1 MDSMNFPLR
10 GARES
15 AITTRYVGALVLPTR
30 RSRMC
35 TANLSNVLL
44 ENQRTERVRRS
55 SVRGRPPRG
64 LAAALVPSRGTQVAN
79 RGRVDHHH
87 FASPLESDEA
97 PRRELLGNARERLLD
112 DDRVVLREGD
122 GCFICHGPS
131 LLRRGRSPHAKQ
143 TRAAEAARL
152 LRRGR
157 SPHAK
162 QTRAAE
168 AARPWPPHP
177 GSSAVDRPSRGPH
190 LLHDLL
196 HLAELLQRPVPMA
209 TPSRSRG
216 VTRSDRRKRV
226 DLVPDVAVLIGCG

>member
-55 SVRGRPPRG
+55 SVRGR
-64 LAAALVPSRGTQVAN
+64 PSRGTQVAN

-143 TRAAEAARL
+143 TRAAEAAR
-152 LRRGR
+152 
-157 SPHAK
+157 
-162 QTRAAE
+162 
-168 AARPWPPHP
+168 PWPPHP

-209 TPSRSRG
+209 TPSRS
-216 VTRSDRRKRV
+216 
-226 DLVPDVAVLIGCG
+226 